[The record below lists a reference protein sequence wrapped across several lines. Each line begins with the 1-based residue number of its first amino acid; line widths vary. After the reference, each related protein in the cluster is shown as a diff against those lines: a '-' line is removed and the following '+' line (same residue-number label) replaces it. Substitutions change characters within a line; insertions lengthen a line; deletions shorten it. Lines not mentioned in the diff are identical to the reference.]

1 MIHLDFPK
9 QDGILMTKKG
19 LMQISYF
26 KELVVA
32 KPLPK
37 TEENNKRLKEFLR
50 ERLMTELVKDVAK
63 FQKTISNSAKST
75 AQESP
80 SATIP
85 AIPASTEHST
95 KPEGSSTWEMPPL
108 LAQWTEIVL
117 ETLSKSPE
125 KIGRKIGRLDLEMR
139 PSLFMGNHPMLHRT
153 VLHRMVRFLRSA
165 YKDHKNEDIL
175 VMHREQT
182 SVPPSRGDGARY
194 ILQPKDILL
203 LLPTTLSQS
212 AAHLR
217 FELGT
222 HFCRRC
228 MTTETINPVAEPKCG
243 TCGTTLELLHC
254 MGTIHSHGSMSA
266 FSSGTDNKY
275 EIPHIGFH
283 MTAGNLDAPQESLVL
298 SFCDGETRIPLNIS
312 DLFAIEK
319 EDASFDGQIANW
331 LIVRSKKKEEKKEP
345 VKPTLFERRAVCLL
359 DRAADR
365 MYYHDHVEP
374 FSAIDDAELTITR
387 TENREPIDKQSQMM
401 LQEAGIEEISCG
413 TDMIEIVTAIDDAQ
427 DGKRSWLSAAAV
439 IRHFMWNLDDDEVE
453 ELHGIV
459 EEIHK
464 QLKPEDLD
472 YKTVENLLGVIKTAA
487 EYEKE
492 WL

>member
-9 QDGILMTKKG
+9 QDGILLTKKG

-37 TEENNKRLKEFLR
+37 TEENNKQLKEFLQ

-63 FQKTISNSAKST
+63 FQKTISNSAKSM
-75 AQESP
+75 AQESS
-80 SATIP
+80 SAP
-85 AIPASTEHST
+85 PPTEHST

-108 LAQWTEIVL
+108 LSQWTEIVL
-117 ETLSKSPE
+117 ETLSKNPE
-125 KIGRKIGRLDLEMR
+125 KIGRKIGKLDLEMR
-139 PSLFMGNHPMLHRT
+139 PSLFMGNHPMIHRT

-175 VMHREQT
+175 VMHREQKQH
-182 SVPPSRGDGARY
+182 PPSCGDGARY
-194 ILQPKDILL
+194 ILQPRDILL

-228 MTTETINPVAEPKCG
+228 MTTETVNPAAEHKCSA
-243 TCGTTLELLHC
+243 CGTTLELLHC

-283 MTAGNLDAPQESLVL
+283 MTAGNLDATQESLVL

-319 EDASFDGQIANW
+319 EDASFDGQITNW
-331 LIVRSKKKEEKKEP
+331 LIVRSKKKEEKKEW
-345 VKPTLFERRAVCLL
+345 VKPIVAERREVCIL

-365 MYYHDHVEP
+365 MYYRDYGEP
-374 FSAIDDAELTITR
+374 FSAVDDAELTITR
-387 TENREPIDKQSQMM
+387 TENKESMSEENRVM
-401 LQEAGIEEISCG
+401 LREAGMEAIDLG
-413 TDMIEIVTAIDDAQ
+413 TDMIEIVAAIDDAQ

-439 IRHFMWNLDDDEVE
+439 VRHFMWNLDDDEVE